1 MLSIF
6 IEVYARAGLLQL
18 GVDQAHAVKEY
29 SAFRTVSSSSE
40 EPHWMFV
47 MFFFFLIIDQ
57 K

>member
-47 MFFFFLIIDQ
+47 MFFFFLIID
-57 K
+57 